1 MVNSM
6 ETRLTQAQLAQVVA
20 EIDKLSQ
27 QRESELAPDQVREIL
42 RDLNLPDE
50 LLEDAIAQMH
60 RREALE
66 KEQRRNKWIA
76 IASTVVVI
84 SAIAIGILFNQNQQQ
99 KIAGVAATEDRISLS
114 KKGGDRLSQVNRQ
127 INPRVY
133 YQVTLKNAPI
143 GNQLALQCDWINPN
157 GQIVH
162 QNSYKTRTIDT
173 AVWNTNCFY
182 DLGSAAAP
190 GNWEVRMSVDGRAIG
205 SEPFV
210 VK

>member
-1 MVNSM
+1 M
-6 ETRLTQAQLAQVVA
+6 ETRLTQTQLAQVVA
-20 EIDKLSQ
+20 EIDKLSN
-27 QRESELAPDQVREIL
+27 QRELELGTDQVREIL
-42 RDLNLPDE
+42 RELNLPDE

-76 IASTVVVI
+76 IASTAVVI
-84 SAIAIGILFNQNQQQ
+84 SAIAIGIVFNQNQQR

-114 KKGGDRLSQVNRQ
+114 KKGGDRPSQVNSK
-127 INPRVY
+127 INARVY

>member
-1 MVNSM
+1 M
-6 ETRLTQAQLAQVVA
+6 ETRLTQAQLAQVIA

-66 KEQRRNKWIA
+66 QQQRRNRWIA
-76 IASTVVVI
+76 IASTAVVI
-84 SAIAIGILFNQNQQQ
+84 SAIAIGVLFGQNRQQQ
-99 KIAGVAATEDRISLS
+99 NAQVVATEDRIALS
-114 KKGGDRLSQVNRQ
+114 KKGGDSLSQVNRQ
-127 INPRVY
+127 INPRIY

-143 GNQLALQCDWINPN
+143 GSHLALQCDWTNPS

-162 QNSYKTRTIDT
+162 QNSYKTRTIET

-190 GNWEVRMSVDGRAIG
+190 GNWEVRMSLDGRAIG

>member
-1 MVNSM
+1 M
-6 ETRLTQAQLAQVVA
+6 ETRLTQTQLAQVIA
-20 EIDKLSQ
+20 EIDKLSN
-27 QRESELAPDQVREIL
+27 QRELELSPDQVREIL
-42 RDLNLPDE
+42 RELNLPDE

-66 KEQRRNKWIA
+66 KEQRRNRWIA

-84 SAIAIGILFNQNQQQ
+84 SAIAIGILFGQNRQQQ
-99 KIAGVAATEDRISLS
+99 NAQVASTEDRISLS
-114 KKGGDRLSQVNRQ
+114 KKGGDSLSQVNRQ

-143 GNQLALQCDWINPN
+143 GSQLALQCDWTNPN

-162 QNSYKTRTIDT
+162 QSKYQTRTIDT

-182 DLGSAAAP
+182 DLGSAAQP
-190 GNWEVRMSVDGRAIG
+190 GNWEVRMSLDGRAIN

>member
-1 MVNSM
+1 M
-6 ETRLTQAQLAQVVA
+6 ETRLTQTQLAQVIA
-20 EIDKLSQ
+20 EIDKLSN
-27 QRESELAPDQVREIL
+27 QRELELGTDQVREIL
-42 RDLNLPDE
+42 RELNLPDE

-66 KEQRRNKWIA
+66 KEQRRNRWIA

-84 SAIAIGILFNQNQQQ
+84 SAIAIGILFGQNRQQQ
-99 KIAGVAATEDRISLS
+99 NAQVASTEDRISLS
-114 KKGGDRLSQVNRQ
+114 KKGGDSLTQVNRQ
-127 INPRVY
+127 INPRIY

-143 GNQLALQCDWINPN
+143 GSQLSLQCDWTNPN

-162 QNSYKTRTIDT
+162 QSKYQTRTIDT

-182 DLGSAAAP
+182 DLGSAAQP
-190 GNWEVRMSVDGRAIG
+190 GNWEVRMSLDGRAIG

>member
-1 MVNSM
+1 M

-20 EIDKLSQ
+20 EIDKLSR

-42 RDLNLPDE
+42 RELNLPDE

-76 IASTVVVI
+76 IASAAVAI
-84 SAIAIGILFNQNQQQ
+84 SAIAIGIVFGQNQRQ
-99 KIAGVAATEDRISLS
+99 KIAGVASTEDRISLS
-114 KKGGDRLSQVNRQ
+114 KKGGNSLSQVNRQ
-127 INPRVY
+127 INPRIY

-143 GNQLALQCDWINPN
+143 GSQLALQCDWVNPN

-162 QNSYKTRTIDT
+162 QNRFKTRTVET

-182 DLGSAAAP
+182 DLGSAAQP
-190 GNWEVRMSVDGRAIG
+190 GNWEVRMSLDGRAIG
-205 SEPFV
+205 SESFV

>member
-1 MVNSM
+1 M
-6 ETRLTQAQLAQVVA
+6 ETRLTQTQLAQVVA

-27 QRESELAPDQVREIL
+27 QRDLELAPDQVREIL
-42 RDLNLPDE
+42 RELNLPDE

-173 AVWNTNCFY
+173 TVWNTNCFY
-182 DLGSAAAP
+182 DLGSAAQP
-190 GNWEVRMSVDGRAIG
+190 GNWEVRMSLDGRAIG

>member
-1 MVNSM
+1 M
-6 ETRLTQAQLAQVVA
+6 
-20 EIDKLSQ
+20 
-27 QRESELAPDQVREIL
+27 
-42 RDLNLPDE
+42 PDE

-66 KEQRRNKWIA
+66 KEQRRNRWIA
-76 IASTVVVI
+76 IASTAVVI
-84 SAIAIGILFNQNQQQ
+84 SAIAIGILFGQNRQQQ
-99 KIAGVAATEDRISLS
+99 NAQVASTEDRISLS
-114 KKGGDRLSQVNRQ
+114 KKGGDSLSQVNRQ

-143 GNQLALQCDWINPN
+143 GSQLALQCDWTNPN

-162 QNSYKTRTIDT
+162 QSKYQTRTIDT

-182 DLGSAAAP
+182 DLGSAAQP
-190 GNWEVRMSVDGRAIG
+190 GNWEVRMSLDGRAIG

>member
-1 MVNSM
+1 M

-76 IASTVVVI
+76 IASTVAVV
-84 SAIAIGILFNQNQQQ
+84 SAIAIGILFSQNRQQQ
-99 KIAGVAATEDRISLS
+99 NAQVASTEDRISLS
-114 KKGGDRLSQVNRQ
+114 KKGGDSLSQVNRQ
-127 INPRVY
+127 INARVY

-157 GQIVH
+157 AQIVH
-162 QNSYKTRTIDT
+162 QNSYKTRTIET

-182 DLGSAAAP
+182 DLGSAAQP

>member
-1 MVNSM
+1 M
-6 ETRLTQAQLAQVVA
+6 ETRLTQTQLAQVVA

-27 QRESELAPDQVREIL
+27 QRDLELAPDQVREIL
-42 RDLNLPDE
+42 RELNLPDE

-66 KEQRRNKWIA
+66 KQQRRNRWIA
-76 IASTVVVI
+76 IASTGVVI
-84 SAIAIGILFNQNQQQ
+84 SAIAIGILFGQNQQQ

-114 KKGGDRLSQVNRQ
+114 KKGGDSLTQVNPK
-127 INPRVY
+127 INPRIY

-143 GNQLALQCDWINPN
+143 GSQLSLQCDWTNPS
-157 GQIVH
+157 GQIVR
-162 QNSYKTRTIDT
+162 QSKYTTRTIDT

-182 DLGSAAAP
+182 DLGSASPP
-190 GNWEVRMSVDGRAIG
+190 GNWQVRMSLDGRAIG

>member
-20 EIDKLSQ
+20 EIDKLST
-27 QRESELAPDQVREIL
+27 QRESELGTDQVREIL
-42 RDLNLPDE
+42 RELNLPDE

-66 KEQRRNKWIA
+66 KEQRRNRWIV

-84 SAIAIGILFNQNQQQ
+84 SAIAIGILFSQNRQQQ
-99 KIAGVAATEDRISLS
+99 NAQVAATEDRISLS
-114 KKGGDRLSQVNRQ
+114 KKGGDSPSQINRQ
-127 INPRVY
+127 INPLVY

-143 GNQLALQCDWINPN
+143 GSHLALQCDWINPN

-162 QNSYKTRTIDT
+162 QNSYKTRSIET

-182 DLGSAAAP
+182 DLGSAAQP
-190 GNWEVRMSVDGRAIG
+190 GNWEVRMSLDGRAIG

>member
-1 MVNSM
+1 M

-20 EIDKLSQ
+20 EIDKLSR

-42 RDLNLPDE
+42 RELNLPDE

-76 IASTVVVI
+76 IASAAVAI
-84 SAIAIGILFNQNQQQ
+84 SAIAIGIVFGQNQRQ
-99 KIAGVAATEDRISLS
+99 KIAGVASTEDRISLS
-114 KKGGDRLSQVNRQ
+114 KKGGNSLSQVNRQ
-127 INPRVY
+127 INPRIY

-143 GNQLALQCDWINPN
+143 GSQLALQCDWVNPN

-162 QNSYKTRTIDT
+162 QNRFKTRTVET
-173 AVWNTNCFY
+173 AAWNTNCFY
-182 DLGSAAAP
+182 DLGSAAQP
-190 GNWEVRMSVDGRAIG
+190 GNWEVRMSLDGRAIG

>member
-1 MVNSM
+1 M

-42 RDLNLPDE
+42 RELNLPDE

-76 IASTVVVI
+76 IASTAVVI
-84 SAIAIGILFNQNQQQ
+84 SAIAIGILFGQNQQQ
-99 KIAGVAATEDRISLS
+99 KIAGVTSTEDRISLS
-114 KKGGDRLSQVNRQ
+114 KKGGDSLSQVNRQ
-127 INPRVY
+127 INARVY

-162 QNSYKTRTIDT
+162 QSKYQTRTIET
-173 AVWNTNCFY
+173 AIWNTNCFY
-182 DLGSAAAP
+182 DLGSASAP
-190 GNWEVRMSVDGRAIG
+190 GKWEVRMSLDGRAIG
-205 SEPFV
+205 SESFT

>member
-1 MVNSM
+1 M
-6 ETRLTQAQLAQVVA
+6 ETRLTQTQLAQVVA

-27 QRESELAPDQVREIL
+27 QRDLELAPDQVREIL
-42 RDLNLPDE
+42 RELNLPDE

-76 IASTVVVI
+76 IASTAVVI
-84 SAIAIGILFNQNQQQ
+84 SAIAIGIVFGQNQRQ
-99 KIAGVAATEDRISLS
+99 KIAGVASTEDRISLS
-114 KKGGDRLSQVNRQ
+114 KKGGNSLSQVNRQ
-127 INPRVY
+127 INPRIY

-143 GNQLALQCDWINPN
+143 GSQLALQCDWVNPN

-162 QNSYKTRTIDT
+162 QNRFKTRTVET

-182 DLGSAAAP
+182 DLGSAAQP
-190 GNWEVRMSVDGRAIG
+190 GNWEVRMSLDGRAIG
-205 SEPFV
+205 SESFV

>member
-1 MVNSM
+1 M

-20 EIDKLSQ
+20 EVDKLSQ

-42 RDLNLPDE
+42 RELNLPDE

-76 IASTVVVI
+76 IASTAVVI
-84 SAIAIGILFNQNQQQ
+84 SAIAIGILFNQNRQQQ
-99 KIAGVAATEDRISLS
+99 NAQVAATEDRISLS
-114 KKGGDRLSQVNRQ
+114 KKGGNSLSQVNRQ
-127 INPRVY
+127 INPRIY

-143 GNQLALQCDWINPN
+143 GSQLALQCDWMNPS

-162 QNSYKTRTIDT
+162 QSKYQTRTVDT

-182 DLGSAAAP
+182 DLGSASPP
-190 GNWEVRMSVDGRAIG
+190 GNWEVRMSLDGRAIG
-205 SEPFV
+205 SESFV